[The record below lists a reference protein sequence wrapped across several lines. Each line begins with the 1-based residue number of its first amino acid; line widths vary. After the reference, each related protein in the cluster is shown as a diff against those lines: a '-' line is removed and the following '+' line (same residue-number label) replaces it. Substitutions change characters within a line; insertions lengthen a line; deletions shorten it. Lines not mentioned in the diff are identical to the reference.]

1 MHGIAIS
8 HRLLVAVA
16 GLSLAACA
24 PTLSSFQPAHVAQQG
39 SVQTEMG
46 QDFCLPTGTVRKAID
61 AAATIAKVAD
71 QQGAT
76 DNDKRRLA
84 EAGIAMLLN
93 PVALNSHLGLAY
105 AFADDWDGSLRM
117 TTGGW
122 RLGARHQFLHQA
134 THGYD
139 VTAALGVGRATQEIP
154 RPDMVDKVLEIQ
166 DPVRYSLDTSI
177 IAGKHGDFYRLWFG
191 PKALYTHYSTAMTLK
206 LPESAGGTTTP
217 LAVTADGKAFYL
229 GGQLGAGLG
238 YRWLF
243 LAAEL
248 TVTRV
253 FSRGDVQITGLSP
266 FSPSLNDWV
275 IYPGIGLLG
284 EF

>member
-1 MHGIAIS
+1 MS
-8 HRLLVAVA
+8 NRLLVAA
-16 GLSLAACA
+16 CLSLAACA
-24 PTLSSFQPAHVAQQG
+24 PTLSSFQPAHVAKKG
-39 SVQTEMG
+39 SVQAEMG
-46 QDFCLPTGTVRKAID
+46 QDFCIPTGTVRKAID
-61 AAATIAKVAD
+61 AAETIAKLAD
-71 QQGAT
+71 SQQAAT
-76 DNDKRRLA
+76 DDDKRKLA

-93 PVALNSHLGLAY
+93 PAAFNTHIGLAY
-105 AFADDWDGSLRM
+105 AFANDWDGSLRM

-134 THGYD
+134 TNGFD

-154 RPDMVDKVLEIQ
+154 LPDIVDKVLDIQ

-191 PKALYTHYSTAMTLK
+191 PKALYTHYSTSMTLK
-206 LPESAGGTTTP
+206 LSESAGAAATP
-217 LAVTADGKAFYL
+217 IAVTADGKAFHL

-253 FSRGDVQITGLSP
+253 LSSGTVQITGLNP
-266 FSPSLNDWV
+266 WSPSLNDWV
-275 IYPGIGLLG
+275 IYPGIGLMG